1 MHPTVDEQ
9 LRGIGRLLEQVAA
22 GGGLAPAS
30 ADALDEARRRLRRL
44 EGSWAQLLPFL
55 TADNRATAEL
65 LAELAP
71 LVAGA
76 LAHEVAAAAAHEAER
91 APTPAATLDVAA
103 VAARNDELRAL
114 LATVIA
120 ALPGG
125 DAGRAARLA
134 VVAHARRRLDADPL
148 NARGPRPAPSG
159 G

>member
-22 GGGLAPAS
+22 GSGLAPAS

-44 EGSWAQLLPFL
+44 EGSWAQVLPFL

-76 LAHEVAAAAAHEAER
+76 LAHEVAAAAHEADR
-91 APTPAATLDVAA
+91 APTPAAALDVAA